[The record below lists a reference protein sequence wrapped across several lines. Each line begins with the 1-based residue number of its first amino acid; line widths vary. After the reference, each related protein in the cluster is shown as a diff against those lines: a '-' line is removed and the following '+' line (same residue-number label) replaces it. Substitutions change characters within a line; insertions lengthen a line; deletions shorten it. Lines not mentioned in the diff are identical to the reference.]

1 MESST
6 PIFRYIAIGIAM
18 VIIICCLA
26 VGIYKNAEWNEAK
39 KCYAA
44 LAEEYHAEPDYV
56 SIGNAILVHLQPELS
71 LGISQSET
79 HSLLS
84 KIAPIS
90 IESWGYVDDNA
101 LKEFIY
107 LKTCKFSEN
116 SLVYL
121 TKYSNDGRLITIR
134 IYVND

>member
-1 MESST
+1 MKSSDN
-6 PIFRYIAIGIAM
+6 IFRYIAIGIA
-18 VIIICCLA
+18 IAITICCLA

-44 LAEEYHAEPDYV
+44 LAEEYNTEPDYV
-56 SIGNAILVHLQPELS
+56 SVGNAILVYLQPELS

-79 HSLLS
+79 HSILS

-90 IESWGYVDDNA
+90 VVSWGYPNGNE
-101 LKEFIY
+101 LIELIY
-107 LKTCKFSEN
+107 LKTCEFSEN

-121 TKYSNDGRLITIR
+121 TTYSKEDQLIDIR